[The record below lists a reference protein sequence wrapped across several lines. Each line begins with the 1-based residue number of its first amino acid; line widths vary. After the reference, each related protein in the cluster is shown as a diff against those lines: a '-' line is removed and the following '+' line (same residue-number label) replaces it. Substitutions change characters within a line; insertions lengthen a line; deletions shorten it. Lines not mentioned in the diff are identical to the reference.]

1 MNVTNTRAKTT
12 EHVSTMMDP
21 TFVTALKAL
30 KIRTVWMVN
39 VSINIYIR
47 QNVIFSYLNAQG

>member
-1 MNVTNTRAKTT
+1 
-12 EHVSTMMDP
+12 MMDP

-47 QNVIFSYLNAQG
+47 QNVILSYINAQG

>member
-39 VSINIYIR
+39 VSINIR
-47 QNVIFSYLNAQG
+47 QNVIFSYINAQG